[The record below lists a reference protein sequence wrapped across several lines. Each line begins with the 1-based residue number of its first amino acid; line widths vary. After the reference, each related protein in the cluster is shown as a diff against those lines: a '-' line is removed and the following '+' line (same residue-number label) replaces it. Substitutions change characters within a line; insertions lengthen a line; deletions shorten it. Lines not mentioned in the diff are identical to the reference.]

1 LVRRLRKCL
10 GSIGNLAPVGMKM
23 ATEIEKELGRERLIA
38 TVGDTVAFLKT
49 YQEVALKKSYYLLE
63 DETFLILEKLLGI

>member
-1 LVRRLRKCL
+1 
-10 GSIGNLAPVGMKM
+10 M